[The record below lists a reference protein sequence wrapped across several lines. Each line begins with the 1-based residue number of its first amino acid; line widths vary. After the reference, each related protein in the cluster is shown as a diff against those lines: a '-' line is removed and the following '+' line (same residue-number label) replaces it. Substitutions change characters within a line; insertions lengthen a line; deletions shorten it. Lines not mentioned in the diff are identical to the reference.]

1 MAIWKI
7 AKYAGI
13 ITVQYNYHGFFHQQ
27 SKHIGTIRIST
38 SPQHCF
44 VPLSMHWWQ
53 QQHGSEWIPPQ
64 FGSSGFRVSQQQTCE
79 SWRIVHVSLTIT
91 SFSNM
96 KTPQANIQ
104 QLQAQKCFLLNPKE
118 GKAAVIAKMLRIL
131 NFPSL
136 REPSGRDSQLKPPVH
151 IHGTDNTLH
160 SASSIFKLHWCCRI
174 VKSCSCRECSLM
186 SLGSNTLRTQHFL
199 ERRSKHW

>member
-1 MAIWKI
+1 MLFSFISNRDNPVFCTKHQKRIATQKTQWSPVVPSIVLHRCQCIGGSSNMA
-7 AKYAGI
+7 
-13 ITVQYNYHGFFHQQ
+13 
-27 SKHIGTIRIST
+27 
-38 SPQHCF
+38 
-44 VPLSMHWWQ
+44 L
-53 QQHGSEWIPPQ
+53 
-64 FGSSGFRVSQQQTCE
+64 SGFRL
-79 SWRIVHVSLTIT
+79 SLAQVGFGLLSSKLVKVGALCMFGPIGPIT

-104 QLQAQKCFLLNPKE
+104 QLQAQKWFLLNPKE

-160 SASSIFKLHWCCRI
+160 SASSIFKLHSFCRI
-174 VKSCSCRECSLM
+174 VKSCSCR
-186 SLGSNTLRTQHFL
+186 
-199 ERRSKHW
+199 